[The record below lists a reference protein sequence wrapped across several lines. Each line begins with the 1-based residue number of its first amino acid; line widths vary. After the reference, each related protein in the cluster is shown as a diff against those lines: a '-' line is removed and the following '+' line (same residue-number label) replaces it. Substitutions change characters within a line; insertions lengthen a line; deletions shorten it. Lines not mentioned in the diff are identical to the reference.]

1 MPLLHDKHNFITF
14 SFNYGRRSEDIRWI
28 QRFSNFERSF
38 LLLQDSLK
46 IEQLSVLERAG
57 LIQFFE
63 MTFELSW
70 KLLKDY
76 EETEGLIVKT
86 PREAIKQAFQSGLIA
101 NGHDWIDALQD
112 RNLTAHTYNEAIA
125 ITVEAKIRGR
135 YFQLLEEVY
144 IYFKNKIATRG
155 FL

>member
-1 MPLLHDKHNFITF
+1 MIE
-14 SFNYGRRSEDIRWI
+14 EDIRWI
-28 QRFSNFERSF
+28 QRFSNFERAF

-46 IEQLSVLERAG
+46 TEQLSILERAG

-76 EETEGLIVKT
+76 EEIEGFIVKT
-86 PREAIKQAFQSGLIA
+86 PREAIKQAFQSGLIN

-112 RNLTAHTYNEAIA
+112 RNLTAHTYNEETAIA
-125 ITVEAKIRGR
+125 VEAKIRNK
-135 YFQLLEEVY
+135 YFQLLLEIYE
-144 IYFKNKIATRG
+144 YFKNKIET
-155 FL
+155 L

>member
-1 MPLLHDKHNFITF
+1 MIE
-14 SFNYGRRSEDIRWI
+14 EDVRWI
-28 QRFSNFERSF
+28 QRFSNFEKAF

-46 IEQLSVLERAG
+46 TERLSILERAG

-76 EETEGLIVKT
+76 EETEGLIAKT
-86 PREAIKQAFQSGLIA
+86 PREAIKQAFQSGLIS

-112 RNLTAHTYNEAIA
+112 RNLTAHTYNEETAIA
-125 ITVEAKIRGR
+125 VEAKIRSK
-135 YFQLLEEVY
+135 YFQLLAEVY
-144 IYFKNKIATRG
+144 DYFKNKIAI
-155 FL
+155 L

>member
-1 MPLLHDKHNFITF
+1 MMLE
-14 SFNYGRRSEDIRWI
+14 EDIRWI
-28 QRFSNFERSF
+28 QRFSNFERAF

-46 IEQLSVLERAG
+46 TEQLSILERAG

-76 EETEGLIVKT
+76 EEIEGFIVKT
-86 PREAIKQAFQSGLIA
+86 PREAIKQAFQSGLIN

-112 RNLTAHTYNEAIA
+112 RNLTAHTYNEEIAIA
-125 ITVEAKIRGR
+125 VETKIRAK
-135 YFQLLEEVY
+135 YFQLLLEIYE
-144 IYFKNKIATRG
+144 YFKNKIET
-155 FL
+155 L

>member
-1 MPLLHDKHNFITF
+1 MLE
-14 SFNYGRRSEDIRWI
+14 EDIRWI
-28 QRFSNFERSF
+28 QRFSNFERAF

-46 IEQLSVLERAG
+46 TEPLSILERAG

-63 MTFELSW
+63 MTFELAW

-76 EETEGLIVKT
+76 EETEGFIVKT
-86 PREAIKQAFQSGLIA
+86 PREAIKQAFQSGLIS

-112 RNLTAHTYNEAIA
+112 RNLTAHTYNEETAIA
-125 ITVEAKIRGR
+125 VETKIRNK

-144 IYFKNKIATRG
+144 AYFKNKIAT
-155 FL
+155 L

>member
-1 MPLLHDKHNFITF
+1 MMIE
-14 SFNYGRRSEDIRWI
+14 EDVRWI
-28 QRFSNFERSF
+28 QRFSNFERAF

-46 IEQLSVLERAG
+46 TEQLSILERAG

-63 MTFELSW
+63 MTFELAW

-76 EETEGLIVKT
+76 EEIEGFIVKT
-86 PREAIKQAFQSGLIA
+86 PREAIKQAFQSGLVS

-112 RNLTAHTYNEAIA
+112 RNLTSHTYNEETAIA
-125 ITVEAKIRGR
+125 VEAKIRGK

-144 IYFKNKIATRG
+144 AYFKNKIAT
-155 FL
+155 L

>member
-1 MPLLHDKHNFITF
+1 MIE
-14 SFNYGRRSEDIRWI
+14 EDIRWI
-28 QRFSNFERSF
+28 QRFSNFERAF

-46 IEQLSVLERAG
+46 TEPLSILERAG

-76 EETEGLIVKT
+76 EETEGFIVKT
-86 PREAIKQAFQSGLIA
+86 PREAIKQAFQSGLIS

-112 RNLTAHTYNEAIA
+112 RNLTAHTYNEETAIA
-125 ITVEAKIRGR
+125 VEAKIRDK
-135 YFQLLEEVY
+135 YFQLLAEVY
-144 IYFKNKIATRG
+144 AYFQNKITT
-155 FL
+155 L

>member
-1 MPLLHDKHNFITF
+1 MLED
-14 SFNYGRRSEDIRWI
+14 DIRWI
-28 QRFSNFERSF
+28 QRFSNFERAF

-46 IEQLSVLERAG
+46 TEQLSILERAG

-76 EETEGLIVKT
+76 EETEGFIVKT
-86 PREAIKQAFQSGLIA
+86 PREAIKQAFQSGLIN

-112 RNLTAHTYNEAIA
+112 RNLTAHTYNEETAIA
-125 ITVEAKIRGR
+125 VETKIRAK
-135 YFQLLEEVY
+135 YFQLLLEIYE
-144 IYFKNKIATRG
+144 YFKNKIET
-155 FL
+155 L